1 MYRICNVNYRFCSHD
16 IHVHAPLH
24 IYGILKKKRSIHTQ
38 HMHYKLVEPK
48 NAPYYCETP
57 LPDLQKRK
65 PSGITINAIFTDHII
80 NRKLMTVSLL

>member
-1 MYRICNVNYRFCSHD
+1 MTFMFMHPYTYMAF
-16 IHVHAPLH
+16 
-24 IYGILKKKRSIHTQ
+24 KKKERSIHTQ

-65 PSGITINAIFTDHII
+65 PSGIAINAILITLSIE
-80 NRKLMTVSLL
+80 N